1 VYKVT
6 VQAAPVNTSDWTVL
20 ATGTWTPGQPPQF
33 ADQILPPEVL
43 EELFKITPSLTDKS
57 GRNQVQFGDKLYG
70 VVFRRLKRHQ
80 IVIS

>member
-1 VYKVT
+1 
-6 VQAAPVNTSDWTVL
+6 
-20 ATGTWTPGQPPQF
+20 
-33 ADQILPPEVL
+33 VL